1 MSPNDSHECIQTEQ
15 FTEIQ
20 AKLASN
26 DEKLKTI
33 FTVNNKLEET
43 LIKLDETQGQLAI
56 QLSELNSAFKTTK
69 YLFTLSTALFGGIFV
84 FLITELIKII

>member
-1 MSPNDSHECIQTEQ
+1 MPNEHECTQTEQ

-20 AKLASN
+20 KRLTSN
-26 DEKLKTI
+26 EEKVKTI
-33 FTVNNKLEET
+33 FTVNNRLEET
-43 LIKLDETQGQLAI
+43 LNNLDETQGQLAI